1 MNGRSTI
8 IFPLIV
14 LGLLAFITFWINNA
28 VKSNAQKVDGSNRH
42 DVDYFIENFVTTKT
56 DLNGNLRHM
65 LAASG
70 MRHYPDNDS
79 TELVRPRFTQF
90 GENKPYTQIE
100 GQKGLVSSNGEVVE
114 FKDNVVVVRQAFEGR
129 GEMRLSTNYLK
140 VFPKKEIVNTE
151 SDVVITQAPKTV
163 IHGTGMIYDK
173 SQKTFTL
180 LKNVRVHYE
189 KPNIKSSKPLLPNPA
204 SSAKVNP
211 IEAANKIAPNK
222 KAHNVKKSSN
232 SSRNSTRVLKKK

>member
-65 LAASG
+65 LAASE

-140 VFPKKEIVNTE
+140 VCYNEVEEMDEKKRI
-151 SDVVITQAPKTV
+151 